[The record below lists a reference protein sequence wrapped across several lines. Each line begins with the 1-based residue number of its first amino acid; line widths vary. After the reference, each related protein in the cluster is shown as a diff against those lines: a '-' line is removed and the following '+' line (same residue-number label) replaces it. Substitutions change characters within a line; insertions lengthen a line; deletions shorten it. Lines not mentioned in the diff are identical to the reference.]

1 MGVRCGSAIEHAG
14 SERRSH
20 RQDTARRAGCRE
32 VKVALWEGSTF
43 SHFQRAVLMLP
54 FVLHALQSLAQPL
67 ARFGRTHDAIS
78 NGSSPPYQKGG
89 GRRFSH
95 REALD
100 RHWTPF
106 SLAQRTKSRPVVK
119 RFEID

>member
-89 GRRFSH
+89 AGDSH
-95 REALD
+95 TEKLSIVTGPRS
-100 RHWTPF
+100 HWPSAR
-106 SLAQRTKSRPVVK
+106 SLAR
-119 RFEID
+119 